1 MGNWILSQES
11 PYLIFKPFRLF
22 YIPES
27 RKNKQKLKRFFFLF
41 IFMSFFSLE
50 PGLVVTILFFFL
62 GEEKFS
68 HNLFNFSC
76 FARIIIIKKYIPV
89 GSLALRSLLFF
100 FLWNA
105 ERCEILLSTEKP
117 FPVKSH
123 FQRRNFLS
131 SLLNANL
138 LQVYTKILCIS
149 RHIPTSSPPSI
160 RLLQRLNFKCLIKC
174 FAAEEPLRP

>member
-11 PYLIFKPFRLF
+11 PYLIFKPFGLF

-27 RKNKQKLKRFFFLF
+27 RKKNQKLKRFFFLF

-62 GEEKFS
+62 GEKKFS

-100 FLWNA
+100 SCGMRND
-105 ERCEILLSTEKP
+105 
-117 FPVKSH
+117 VKFCYQLRSH
-123 FQRRNFLS
+123 FQWKATFSTEISSVPFWMQIFHRFIRKFCAFQGTFL
-131 SLLNANL
+131 LLHL
-138 LQVYTKILCIS
+138 LQ
-149 RHIPTSSPPSI
+149 
-160 RLLQRLNFKCLIKC
+160 
-174 FAAEEPLRP
+174 